1 MKVDIDI
8 TDQVARALAEDIG
21 DGDISA
27 RLIDPGQQ
35 LSTQLLVREDAVLC
49 GQSWFDQA
57 FLQCD
62 KSIQIDWKASDG
74 DRIAANTAVCDVSGP
89 ARGLLTAERTALNFL
104 QTLSAT
110 ATQTR
115 HYVDLIGPGNCK
127 ILDTRKTIPH
137 LRLAQKYAV
146 TCGGGVNHRIGLFDA
161 YLIKENHLAAC
172 GSIAK
177 AVARGRQMEP
187 GKLLEV
193 EVENLDQLRQSIDAG
208 VDRVL
213 LDNFS
218 LDTLKQAVELNQQKV
233 ELEASGNITDATL
246 PEIAR
251 TGVNFISV
259 GALTKHVQA
268 IDFSLRYV

>member
-115 HYVDLIGPGNCK
+115 HYVD
-127 ILDTRKTIPH
+127 
-137 LRLAQKYAV
+137 
-146 TCGGGVNHRIGLFDA
+146 
-161 YLIKENHLAAC
+161 
-172 GSIAK
+172 
-177 AVARGRQMEP
+177 
-187 GKLLEV
+187 
-193 EVENLDQLRQSIDAG
+193 
-208 VDRVL
+208 
-213 LDNFS
+213 
-218 LDTLKQAVELNQQKV
+218 
-233 ELEASGNITDATL
+233 
-246 PEIAR
+246 
-251 TGVNFISV
+251 
-259 GALTKHVQA
+259 
-268 IDFSLRYV
+268 